1 MAVLAVVLGASL
13 SGCSLWRPGP
23 APIDDAITVLA
34 RLEGWEQRLS
44 TDQTVPADLIVE
56 LAYDQST
63 ARVAWDES
71 APDRLPERSGEPR
84 QEGRYGSLDDLD
96 LDRQAL
102 VVYSSGQSGSC
113 PGWPVDLSLDGRVLV
128 VEETEYVEGDGC
140 NESFSPYRVLLA
152 VDRDVLPAADD
163 LPLDTAR
170 TGDREFDALVTTYP
184 AGN

>member
-1 MAVLAVVLGASL
+1 MVAALVGAL

-23 APIDDAITVLA
+23 APIDDSITVLA
-34 RLEGWEQRLS
+34 RLDGWGQRLS
-44 TDQTVPADLIVE
+44 TDETVQADLVVE
-56 LAYDQST
+56 IAYDEAA
-63 ARVAWDES
+63 ARAVWDES
-71 APDRLPERSGEPR
+71 APDRLPQRSGEPR
-84 QEGRYGSLDDLD
+84 QEGRYGSLDDLQ

-113 PGWPVDLSLDGRVLV
+113 PGWPVHLSLDGRVLV

-152 VDRDVLPAADD
+152 VDRDVLPAVDA
-163 LPLDTAR
+163 LPLRTAR
-170 TGDREFDALVTTYP
+170 SGDREFDALVTAYP